1 MCFVKLFMLE
11 IVDMSSK
18 TCLENMMPEHDLE
31 EAHYYWVL
39 SDVCDMIRLYG
50 YTKVLIDIDKALKN
64 EDLEVEIK
72 NMMDEE

>member
-1 MCFVKLFMLE
+1 MSK

-18 TCLENMMPEHDLE
+18 TCLENMMPEEDMR
-31 EAHYYWVL
+31 EAYYHWVL

-64 EDLEVEIK
+64 EDLEVELK
-72 NMMDEE
+72 HMKDEE